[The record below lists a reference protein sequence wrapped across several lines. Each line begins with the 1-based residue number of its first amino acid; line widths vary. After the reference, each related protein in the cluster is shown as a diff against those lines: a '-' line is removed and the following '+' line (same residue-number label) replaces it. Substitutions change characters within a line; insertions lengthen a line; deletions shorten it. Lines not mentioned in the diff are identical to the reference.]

1 MKKTHL
7 VMFSTIV
14 TGIML
19 LNFEIVN
26 THIYGQENVDKNIIP
41 LLTPP
46 YQTISDFQST
56 DVKNFN
62 VTYVNDIP

>member
-1 MKKTHL
+1 MKKIHL
-7 VMFSTIV
+7 VIFSTIV

-26 THIYGQENVDKNIIP
+26 TNLYGQENVDRNIIP

-46 YQTISDFQST
+46 YQTFSDFQST
-56 DVKNFN
+56 DLKNFN